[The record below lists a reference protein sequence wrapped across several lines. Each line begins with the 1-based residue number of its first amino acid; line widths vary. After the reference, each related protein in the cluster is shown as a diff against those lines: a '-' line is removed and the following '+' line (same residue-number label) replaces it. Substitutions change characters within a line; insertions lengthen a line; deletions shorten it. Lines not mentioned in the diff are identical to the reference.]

1 MGKLAQRTR
10 FKICHLLHQV
20 KIGGSGKGLR
30 ECRYSVS
37 KPYIFRSKFRNSG
50 IKSGDW
56 LVNSISASP
65 LEKTD
70 AQILYASGR
79 ELPEMVIQADR
90 PPEVRL

>member
-1 MGKLAQRTR
+1 MLAPGRSPTHMKC
-10 FKICHLLHQV
+10 F
-20 KIGGSGKGLR
+20 
-30 ECRYSVS
+30 SV
-37 KPYIFRSKFRNSG
+37 
-50 IKSGDW
+50 
-56 LVNSISASP
+56 SP